1 MYPYIYIFIYIIY
14 IYIFEDC
21 RARVHPGEPTNDGG
35 GFRGL
40 RGDSPRSSRL
50 DLGLG
55 GPSVGGVQEACR
67 DPCRGDGG

>member
-1 MYPYIYIFIYIIY
+1 MYIY
-14 IYIFEDC
+14 IYIEDC

-55 GPSVGGVQEACR
+55 RPSVGGVQEACR